1 MVLVISPPL
10 LAPPPQKKKLKK
22 IRLQQALKINK
33 PLFHL
38 LPAYKQANTPLFV
51 DTKKNNQLLT
61 AYEQIFCHLD
71 LRILYVSP

>member
-10 LAPPPQKKKLKK
+10 LAPPQEKKLKR

-33 PLFHL
+33 PL

-51 DTKKNNQLLT
+51 DTQKKNLT
-61 AYEQIFCHLD
+61 SY
-71 LRILYVSP
+71 